1 MTHHPLIPLP
11 FNPLPCIYS
20 YVSPFHSPFPPP
32 SVLNHP
38 LITLSLA
45 RYNLL
50 LYVFP
55 LPLSHHPPYSI
66 PLITPSSTRYH
77 LHLCLL
83 LPLSPTFRTQ
93 SPSHHPIFN
102 PLPSTPMSPP
112 FPFIPPRTLAPHA
125 IHASTLHAPPSPN
138 GSHFSMVITISHM
151 NYPETHL
158 PRFTPAFPIISFPLL
173 PTPPLECISIIP
185 S

>member
-1 MTHHPLIPLP
+1 MHLLVCLPLP
-11 FNPLPCIYS
+11 F
-20 YVSPFHSPFPPP
+20 
-32 SVLNHP
+32 
-38 LITLSLA
+38 TLSPTL
-45 RYNLL
+45 RTQSPSHHPIFSPLQST
-50 LYVFP
+50 VICFP

-77 LHLCLL
+77 LHLCLP
-83 LPLSPTFRTQ
+83 LPLSPTLRTQ

-125 IHASTLHAPPSPN
+125 IHASTLHTPPSPN
-138 GSHFSMVITISHM
+138 GSNFSMVIITISHI